1 MITAFIASQVIGI
14 RREVVESNARSKY
27 TYEDDK
33 RTAAVFMVV
42 AFLIFGPFLWPV
54 GIFYNTGIKEHKWVI
69 PLVFFGVVLSL
80 AIGLWFY
87 WFIGFSWAIYSLL
100 TLSVF
105 VHEWE
110 KKKREKHSAYSVK
123 TQTAGEDYETVEK
136 NVVCLETGEITS
148 RLVIRRKQ

>member
-1 MITAFIASQVIGI
+1 MITAFIASQVIGL
-14 RREVVESNARSKY
+14 RREVIEANARSKY

-33 RTAAVFMVV
+33 RTAAVLMVV

-87 WFIGFSWAIYSLL
+87 WFIGFFWAIYSLL

-105 VHEWE
+105 VDDWE
-110 KKKREKHSAYSVK
+110 RKRSKNHPVYSVK
-123 TQTAGEDYETVEK
+123 TQTAGVDYEIVEK

-148 RLVIRRKQ
+148 RLIRRNI